1 MYTTSTSDRLIAMF
15 LIAVILISSCSL
27 PQSGPGTISST
38 ALVSASGR
46 AIDLYLDDIRGFV
59 EEDLEVR
66 GILDDVDGYEVATRT
81 IEEEQGRDYLEFTLE
96 TSQFES
102 VDDVLAAAEGLVPE
116 EELEAIKAQV
126 DEAEKR
132 LFKAVEEQ
140 TRILTPEQQED
151 FYNDLTVLVIKSSVL
166 LTSAVVYALVPDTVL
181 WGKVTAASAI
191 AIASGVL
198 AATIMAI
205 VEHYRND
212 MDLDETFIE
221 WLDDVAKEP
230 AVYWGLASSVIAIS
244 QSMQRGPIV
253 TSIILAIF
261 TIFGVTEDAKAMLE
275 KYNFS
280 A

>member
-15 LIAVILISSCSL
+15 LIAAILISSCSL

-116 EELEAIKAQV
+116 EELEAIEAQV

>member
-1 MYTTSTSDRLIAMF
+1 MKKELLFDRMLSLVLIVA
-15 LIAVILISSCSL
+15 ILVSSCSL
-27 PQSGPGTISST
+27 PQSGPGAISST

-46 AIDLYLDDIRGFV
+46 AIDIYLDDIRSFV
-59 EEDLEVR
+59 EEDLDSR
-66 GILDDVDGYEVATRT
+66 GILDNVDGYEVATRT
-81 IEEEQGRDYLEFTLE
+81 IGEENGRDYLEFTLE
-96 TSQFES
+96 TSRFES
-102 VDDVLAAAEGLVPE
+102 TDDVFAAAEGLLPDD
-116 EELEAIKAQV
+116 ELEAIKEQV
-126 DEAEKR
+126 SEAETR
-132 LFKAVEEQ
+132 LFQAVEEKA
-140 TRILTPEQQED
+140 RILSPEQQEE

-166 LTSAVVYALVPDTVL
+166 LTASIVYSLVPDTVL

-198 AATIMAI
+198 AATIMA
-205 VEHYRND
+205 VAEHYRTD
-212 MDLDETFIE
+212 MDLDETFLE

-244 QSMQRGPIV
+244 QSLQRGPVV

-261 TIFGVTEDAKAMLE
+261 TVFGVTEDAKAMLE

>member
-1 MYTTSTSDRLIAMF
+1 MKKELLFDRMRALVLIVA
-15 LIAVILISSCSL
+15 ILVSSCSL
-27 PQSGPGTISST
+27 PQSGPGAISST

-46 AIDLYLDDIRGFV
+46 AIDIYLDDIRSFV
-59 EEDLEVR
+59 EEDLDSR
-66 GILDDVDGYEVATRT
+66 GILDNVDGYEVATRT
-81 IEEEQGRDYLEFTLE
+81 IGEENGRDYLEFTLE
-96 TSQFES
+96 TSRFES
-102 VDDVLAAAEGLVPE
+102 TDDVFAAAEGLLPDD
-116 EELEAIKAQV
+116 ELEAIKEQV
-126 DEAEKR
+126 SEAETR
-132 LFKAVEEQ
+132 LFQAVEEKA
-140 TRILTPEQQED
+140 RILSPEQQEE

-166 LTSAVVYALVPDTVL
+166 LTASIVYSLVPDTVL

-198 AATIMAI
+198 AATIMA
-205 VEHYRND
+205 VAEHYRTD
-212 MDLDETFIE
+212 MDLDETFLE

-244 QSMQRGPIV
+244 QSLQRGPVV

-261 TIFGVTEDAKAMLE
+261 TVFGVTEDAKAMLE